1 MPGAYSI
8 KLYGSVNDES
18 AKTGQNFCHKFLH
31 NFFVKN
37 SVIYGEMDA
46 DYGEKV
52 VRNRPQGHKILFTV
66 ARRKL

>member
-37 SVIYGEMDA
+37 SVIYGEMDP

-52 VRNRPQGHKILFTV
+52 VRN
-66 ARRKL
+66 